1 MGFIFKKLPREDDS
15 KVSKQ
20 TKSVSP
26 SFLPLYISQINI
38 CTIGLIVLCEL
49 QKKPVSPLA
58 GAMGRD
64 AEEPFEEDIG
74 KAGMHL

>member
-26 SFLPLYISQINI
+26 SFLLLYVSQVNI
-38 CTIGLIVLCEL
+38 CNIDLCCVREQ
-49 QKKPVSPLA
+49 QKKAVSPLA
-58 GAMGRD
+58 GAMGKD
-64 AEEPFEEDIG
+64 AEETFEEDIG